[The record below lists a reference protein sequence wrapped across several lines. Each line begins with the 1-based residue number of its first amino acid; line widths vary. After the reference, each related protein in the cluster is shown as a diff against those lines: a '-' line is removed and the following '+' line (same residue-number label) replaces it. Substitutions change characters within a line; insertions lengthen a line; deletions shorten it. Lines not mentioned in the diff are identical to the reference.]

1 MGLHKVILCVI
12 SSLIIINALRVLIT
26 MWSHLNHKHYNCCSC
41 QSDNIMVYTRE
52 PYRSAFDNHTF
63 TRIGSMLDF
72 NYNSCPQS
80 SLMLDSES
88 LNAKPLHDNCPR
100 VFIIGARKAGTNLL
114 YQYLSKHP
122 DFEGVKLEKGPG
134 AGETFYF
141 SLNYDKYPWH
151 YYLSL
156 FPHDKISGDSSVGNL
171 VNCLVPERLYKSCG
185 RAVKVIILLRDP
197 LERYESNFRIRV
209 RSNVKRMN
217 SNSKISTF
225 LMTEI
230 HRLYEMFLQR
240 DINMNDLTADINAL
254 LCLYGPARNC
264 IYEGMYYVHLHNWLC
279 NFPAENI
286 LILNTEEFY
295 NNSKHV
301 FSHVL
306 NFVGLKPFDDEI
318 LNTIT
323 QVKYNYDF
331 EVEDEPDYRQLSS
344 SDRKR
349 LLTIYKPFNKKLN
362 DLLKWDVNWSN

>member
-1 MGLHKVILCVI
+1 
-12 SSLIIINALRVLIT
+12 
-26 MWSHLNHKHYNCCSC
+26 
-41 QSDNIMVYTRE
+41 MVYTRE